1 MKRWSHDCTSS
12 EDDKTH
18 VGQRDNANIVH
29 RSEQNAG
36 SAHSIGFSDLNGIG
50 SADAQRVASMMVNA
64 KAVAISLQPKEEG
77 LLSFAPDRAEM
88 NVLIADDHTIIR
100 RGVKNL
106 IEFHIP
112 SAATQVARS
121 IAEVDDF
128 LAKKGADLLILDLL
142 LTDGNAF
149 DRIPAWISA
158 YPQTRILVYSQCSAH
173 LYAARLLALGCS
185 GFVSKEESEERLLEA
200 IRQVNAGGT
209 VAMPSLSQSKAGADG
224 PNFDKLSDRE
234 VRVMEE
240 VLRGVSIKD
249 ISQRLAISPST
260 VATYKARLFDKLGV
274 TSELE
279 LRRLAEI
286 YGIFRS

>member
-1 MKRWSHDCTSS
+1 
-12 EDDKTH
+12 
-18 VGQRDNANIVH
+18 
-29 RSEQNAG
+29 
-36 SAHSIGFSDLNGIG
+36 
-50 SADAQRVASMMVNA
+50 MVNTN
-64 KAVAISLQPKEEG
+64 AVAISLQPKESG

-88 NVLIADDHTIIR
+88 NVLITDDHTIIR

-106 IEFHIP
+106 IEFHFP
-112 SAATQVARS
+112 SAETQVARS
-121 IAEVDDF
+121 IAEVDDL
-128 LAKKGADLLILDLL
+128 LAKKGAFLLILDLL

-149 DRIPAWISA
+149 DRIPAWINA

-185 GFVSKEESEERLLEA
+185 GFVSKEESEEQLLEA
-200 IRQVNAGGT
+200 IRQVLAGGT
-209 VAMPSLSQSKAGADG
+209 VAMPSLQQAKAGADG
-224 PNFDKLSDRE
+224 PNFEKLSDRE
-234 VRVMEE
+234 MRVMEE

-274 TSELE
+274 ASEVE